1 MNGFWLIA
9 HRYILLLGGQT
20 KWFMLKSMLLFHQRT
35 YQQHALPDNL
45 IPVHFKWCFF
55 LYTLVRIKYMVA
67 DIRLGRQ
74 FKRIGSSL
82 KSLNLSEV
90 EISGWARSLGSVSIS
105 SIYCHLFPLPSSH
118 ITCNVSQTCQPKYID
133 PLTTTL

>member
-55 LYTLVRIKYMVA
+55 YIHLLESNIWWQIFALV
-67 DIRLGRQ
+67 
-74 FKRIGSSL
+74 GS
-82 KSLNLSEV
+82 LSELEAV
-90 EISGWARSLGSVSIS
+90 
-105 SIYCHLFPLPSSH
+105 
-118 ITCNVSQTCQPKYID
+118 
-133 PLTTTL
+133 